1 MEEKQMLEFFA
12 SKQDLIQG
20 MDSLEVKLEKK
31 MAQHRDDILTVL
43 DKQTTI
49 LRRLDEERVFGSARV
64 DKLEKRVDTTEKDI
78 KEVKLKLAI
87 A

>member
-1 MEEKQMLEFFA
+1 MLEFFA
-12 SKQDLIQG
+12 SKQDLKQG
-20 MDSLEVKLEKK
+20 LDSLRLELKEE
-31 MAQHRDDILTVL
+31 MTHHRDDILTVL
-43 DKQTTI
+43 DKQTVI

>member
-1 MEEKQMLEFFA
+1 MEEKQMLKFFA
-12 SKQDLIQG
+12 SKQDLL
-20 MDSLEVKLEKK
+20 DLKVELEDK
-31 MAQHRDDILTVL
+31 MTKHRDDILTVL
-43 DKQTTI
+43 DKQTAI

-78 KEVKLKLAI
+78 KDAKLKLAI

>member
-1 MEEKQMLEFFA
+1 MEEKQMLKFFA

-20 MDSLEVKLEKK
+20 MDSLEAKLEKK
-31 MAQHRDDILTVL
+31 MVQHRDDILTVL
-43 DKQTTI
+43 DKQTVI
-49 LRRLDEERVFGSARV
+49 LRRLDEERIFGSARV

>member
-12 SKQDLIQG
+12 SKRDLLDLKEELRED
-20 MDSLEVKLEKK
+20 MVK
-31 MAQHRDDILTVL
+31 HRDDILTVL
-43 DKQTTI
+43 DQQTVI
-49 LRRLDEERVFGSARV
+49 LRRLDEERVFATTRV
-64 DKLEKRVDTTEKDI
+64 DKLEKSVDTTEKDI